1 MRSALARNGSGR
13 GWAVLAAALLSGCAS
28 MPWESVPPPPESQT
42 SERPAST
49 PVRTLPARSSP
60 MNVPGRGIE
69 SPQRDIHQYG
79 QPAAP
84 AQRDSYSR
92 APFKPAAEPV
102 WTDESVTTEPLTL
115 STAPSI
121 YYAPPSATPPTSY
134 HGSPALSASSPQVL
148 QAQPGPA
155 LSLDFSPNPA
165 WRRAEVP
172 PGSTA
177 ARVGRVPPPAATPGF
192 TIGAGDTVQID
203 VLGRPELAARGN
215 VSGDGRV
222 NAALIGPVNIAGLT
236 PVQAAERIAK
246 AYRDGQYLVAPQV
259 TVNLV
264 EYQSQQLTVMGEVRS
279 PGRFPVRTRLS
290 VLDALAL
297 AGGINDVG
305 SSMAYL
311 LRPEDANVTRYEIDL
326 DALIQSGAGQQYF
339 ELLAGDILVV
349 PKAQLFYIYGE
360 VRSPN
365 AYKLKPGMTVIQA
378 LSLAGGLT
386 DKGSDRRIDIR
397 RKGGDGKLDST
408 GATLNDTLMADDVVY
423 VRERLF

>member
-1 MRSALARNGSGR
+1 M
-13 GWAVLAAALLSGCAS
+13 
-28 MPWESVPPPPESQT
+28 
-42 SERPAST
+42 
-49 PVRTLPARSSP
+49 
-60 MNVPGRGIE
+60 
-69 SPQRDIHQYG
+69 
-79 QPAAP
+79 
-84 AQRDSYSR
+84 
-92 APFKPAAEPV
+92 
-102 WTDESVTTEPLTL
+102 
-115 STAPSI
+115 
-121 YYAPPSATPPTSY
+121 
-134 HGSPALSASSPQVL
+134 
-148 QAQPGPA
+148 
-155 LSLDFSPNPA
+155 
-165 WRRAEVP
+165 
-172 PGSTA
+172 
-177 ARVGRVPPPAATPGF
+177 
-192 TIGAGDTVQID
+192 
-203 VLGRPELAARGN
+203 
-215 VSGDGRV
+215 
-222 NAALIGPVNIAGLT
+222 
-236 PVQAAERIAK
+236 
-246 AYRDGQYLVAPQV
+246 
-259 TVNLV
+259 NLV
-264 EYQSQQLTVMGEVRS
+264 EYQSQQHTVMGEVRS